1 MKSLSRLITLMS
13 VAFAAAAVAEQL
25 KRPPEERTWHGE
37 VMGLVPYDF
46 RIPTL
51 DRIRERC
58 WNPDD
63 PRLFTPHVFGVG
75 WTINFFELR
84 RRAVDLL
91 DEGEDG

>member
-51 DRIRERC
+51 DRIRER
-58 WNPDD
+58 
-63 PRLFTPHVFGVG
+63 
-75 WTINFFELR
+75 
-84 RRAVDLL
+84 
-91 DEGEDG
+91 